1 MTDGPMTDGPMT
13 DGSMTTAPGAGDAI
27 TVDAGRVDVLH
38 RLALAVRPLDARTT
52 GTAGGLRVGR
62 EIGREAPAPGGPVRP
77 LENHGASGWVLR
89 YGSGAGGVRSRAV
102 VLRLDDPGRRFVPR
116 RLRLPLWTLP
126 ELTGADDRPP
136 TAAYVPAASRLL
148 RPWLLPGVAYPVTG
162 GVTGLRLRVTDRGAP
177 VRWPRVEAFGAGGMR
192 VGWAHGDEHGQ
203 VLLLVDGIGALAP
216 PTPSAFDVVLRTA
229 VPDRAV
235 AVDPV
240 DPEDPLADLV
250 VEDLPRSQ
258 APPTDQDLDN
268 PVLRGVALPS
278 GYRGSTR
285 DVLRS
290 LTVGRVLPATDL
302 PHT

>member
-1 MTDGPMTDGPMT
+1 
-13 DGSMTTAPGAGDAI
+13 MTTAPGAGDAI

-38 RLALAVRPLDARTT
+38 RLALAVRPIDARTT
-52 GTAGGLRVGR
+52 GTAGGVR
-62 EIGREAPAPGGPVRP
+62 IGREAPAPGGPVRL
-77 LENHGASGWVLR
+77 LESHGAAGWVLR
-89 YGSGAGGVRSRAV
+89 YGSGTGGVRSRVV
-102 VLRLDDPGRRFVPR
+102 VLRLDDPDRRFVPR
-116 RLRLPLWTLP
+116 RFRLPLWTLA
-126 ELTGADDRPP
+126 ELTGADGRPP

-162 GVTGLRLRVTDRGAP
+162 GVTGLRLRVTHRGAP

-216 PTPSAFDVVLRTA
+216 PTPSVFDVVLRTA
-229 VPDRAV
+229 VPDPA
-235 AVDPV
+235 AAV

-268 PVLRGVALPS
+268 PVLRGLALPP
-278 GYRGSTR
+278 GYRSSTR